1 MTSSSWSEHKL
12 GDLIQINP
20 DALNK
25 TYPYSE
31 IEYLDISSVGTG
43 FYTEVRRLKLEEAPS
58 RAKRLVSDGDT
69 IISTVRPGN
78 KSYCYLKKTTPR
90 MVVSTGFAVLRAK
103 KDLLDERFLYYLV
116 SNPAFTEYL
125 VAHEKGAAYPA
136 VGTETIENA
145 IVNIPDLPT
154 QKKISEI
161 LGSIDDKIEL
171 NRRMNETLEQMAMA
185 LYKYWFVDFG
195 PFQDG
200 ESDIPQGWE
209 YSPIEKLISEIES
222 GDWGADKWTEKT
234 PHQVICIRG
243 TDIPQ
248 VRTGNDVKAPLRFIK
263 QKSFEKKTLK
273 PGDIVLEASGGSPS
287 QSTGRPVLITKGI
300 ISRFNVPLTCSNFC
314 KIIRPSSK
322 NFSYY
327 LYLHFMDSYE
337 QNVFFSYEN
346 GTTGIKNLDINSYI
360 KQNYIAIPPINI
372 IDEFNQAVEDLF
384 EQIQRNAIET
394 DYLKETRDYLL
405 PRLLSGEIEVREA
418 EEQVEEVLANA

>member
-1 MTSSSWSEHKL
+1 MTSSWSERKL

-43 FYTEVRRLKLEEAPS
+43 YYTETCHLKLEEAPS

-154 QKKISEI
+154 QKKISDI
-161 LGSIDDKIEL
+161 LGSLDDKIEL

-185 LYKYWFVDFG
+185 LYKHWFVDFG
-195 PFQDG
+195 PFQDKTEDGIPIGWTSGYLG
-200 ESDIPQGWE
+200 EISDIIMGQSPKSSYYNNVGEGLPFHQGVTNFGDRIPKHE
-209 YSPIEKLISEIES
+209 VYSSQILKVAKR
-222 GDWGADKWTEKT
+222 GDILVSVRAPVGRINIADRDI
-234 PHQVICIRG
+234 VIGRG
-243 TDIPQ
+243 LSAF
-248 VRTGNDVKAPLRFIK
+248 RH
-263 QKSFEKKTLK
+263 KSNKMSYLFYTLK
-273 PGDIVLEASGGSPS
+273 NIFKEEDSIGSG
-287 QSTGRPVLITKGI
+287 TV
-300 ISRFNVPLTCSNFC
+300 FNSV
-314 KIIRPSSK
+314 SK
-322 NFSYY
+322 ND
-327 LYLHFMDSYE
+327 LEKIPIL
-337 QNVFFSYEN
+337 
-346 GTTGIKNLDINSYI
+346 
-360 KQNYIAIPPINI
+360 IPPNEIIEQFENQVKEIDRLILTNI
-372 IDEFNQAVEDLF
+372 F
-384 EQIQRNAIET
+384 EIRSLI
-394 DYLKETRDYLL
+394 ETRDYLL

>member
-1 MTSSSWSEHKL
+1 MTSSWSERKL

-43 FYTEVRRLKLEEAPS
+43 YYTETCHLKLEEAPS

-154 QKKISEI
+154 QKKISDI
-161 LGSIDDKIEL
+161 LGSLDDKIEL

-185 LYKYWFVDFG
+185 QYKHWFVDFG

-200 ESDIPQGWE
+200 EFVESELGEIPSSWRVGR
-209 YSPIEKLISEIES
+209 L
-222 GDWGADKWTEKT
+222 
-234 PHQVICIRG
+234 
-243 TDIPQ
+243 
-248 VRTGNDVKAPLRFIK
+248 
-263 QKSFEKKTLK
+263 
-273 PGDIVLEASGGSPS
+273 GDIVSKINNSEKAGEHLENIPYVPIDELSSKSLMISGYKSGLEAKSSLIRFQRNDILFGAMRPYFHKVCIAPFDGITRSTCFVLRPRKNHYFSFSVLCLFSEQTVAFATVNSKGSTIPYAVWDGS
-287 QSTGRPVLITKGI
+287 LADMKICIPEDEVLKEFDMIV
-300 ISRFNVPLTCSNFC
+300 SPMLEQ
-314 KIIRPSSK
+314 IIR
-322 NFSYY
+322 NF
-327 LYLHFMDSYE
+327 YE
-337 QNVFFSYEN
+337 
-346 GTTGIKNLDINSYI
+346 IKALS
-360 KQNYIAIPPINI
+360 
-372 IDEFNQAVEDLF
+372 
-384 EQIQRNAIET
+384 
-394 DYLKETRDYLL
+394 ETRDYLL

-418 EEQVEEVLANA
+418 EEQVEEVLAHA

>member
-1 MTSSSWSEHKL
+1 MTSSWSERKL

-43 FYTEVRRLKLEEAPS
+43 YYTETCHLKLEEAPS

-154 QKKISEI
+154 QKKISDI
-161 LGSIDDKIEL
+161 LGSLDDKIEL

-185 LYKYWFVDFG
+185 LYKHWFVDFG

-200 ESDIPQGWE
+200 ELED
-209 YSPIEKLISEIES
+209 SPIGAKPKNWDVAKLRDLIELAYGKALKAEDRKGGPYPVYGSS
-222 GDWGADKWTEKT
+222 GVVGWHNEYIADG
-234 PHQVICIRG
+234 P
-243 TDIPQ
+243 
-248 VRTGNDVKAPLRFIK
+248 
-263 QKSFEKKTLK
+263 
-273 PGDIVLEASGGSPS
+273 
-287 QSTGRPVLITKGI
+287 GI
-300 ISRFNVPLTCSNFC
+300 IVGRKGNIGTVHLSHTGFYPIDTTYYVKSNLPDLNPVYYF
-314 KIIRPSSK
+314 
-322 NFSYY
+322 YY
-327 LYLHFMDSYE
+327 LLQSLGLSHMNNDSAVPGLNRETVY
-337 QNVFFSYEN
+337 
-346 GTTGIKNLDINSYI
+346 NLDIV
-360 KQNYIAIPPINI
+360 IPPNDLICEFDSKVEIFHMQINQNNSE
-372 IDEFNQAVEDLF
+372 IDQLSKV
-384 EQIQRNAIET
+384 
-394 DYLKETRDYLL
+394 RDYLL

>member
-1 MTSSSWSEHKL
+1 MTSSWSERKL

-43 FYTEVRRLKLEEAPS
+43 YYTETCHLKLEEAPS

-154 QKKISEI
+154 QKKISDI
-161 LGSIDDKIEL
+161 LGSLDDKIEL

-185 LYKYWFVDFG
+185 LYKHWFVDFG

-200 ESDIPQGWE
+200 ELED
-209 YSPIEKLISEIES
+209 SPIGAKPKNWDVAKLRDLIELAYGKALKAEDRKGGPYPVYGSS
-222 GDWGADKWTEKT
+222 GVVGWHNEYIADG
-234 PHQVICIRG
+234 P
-243 TDIPQ
+243 
-248 VRTGNDVKAPLRFIK
+248 
-263 QKSFEKKTLK
+263 
-273 PGDIVLEASGGSPS
+273 
-287 QSTGRPVLITKGI
+287 GI
-300 ISRFNVPLTCSNFC
+300 IVGRKGNIGTVHLSHTGFYPIDTTYYVKSNLPDLNPVYYF
-314 KIIRPSSK
+314 
-322 NFSYY
+322 YY
-327 LYLHFMDSYE
+327 LLQSLGLSHMNNDSAVPGLNRETVY
-337 QNVFFSYEN
+337 
-346 GTTGIKNLDINSYI
+346 NLDIV
-360 KQNYIAIPPINI
+360 IPPNDLICEFDSKVEIFHMQINQNNSE
-372 IDEFNQAVEDLF
+372 IDQLSKV
-384 EQIQRNAIET
+384 
-394 DYLKETRDYLL
+394 RDYLL

-418 EEQVEEVLANA
+418 EEQVEEVLAHA

>member
-154 QKKISEI
+154 QKKISDI
-161 LGSIDDKIEL
+161 LGSLDDKIEL

-185 LYKYWFVDFG
+185 VYKHWFVDFG

-200 ESDIPQGWE
+200 EFEESEFGTIPKGWKVVNLADIAFVQSGKRPPNVKKE
-209 YSPIEKLISEIES
+209 APFPIY
-222 GDWGADKWTEKT
+222 GGGG
-234 PHQVICIRG
+234 VMG
-243 TDIPQ
+243 MTDE
-248 VRTGNDVKAPLRFIK
+248 PLF
-263 QKSFEKKTLK
+263 SH
-273 PGDIVLEASGGSPS
+273 PVVV
-287 QSTGRPVLITKGI
+287 TGRVGTLGLFFRVNNQCWPSDNTLVIYPKNHANFNFIYQLLKMINIDSLRRGSTQPLITQGELK
-300 ISRFNVPLTCSNFC
+300 NVKVILPAEIALEQYLSKINPLYSQ
-314 KIIRPSSK
+314 I
-322 NFSYY
+322 
-327 LYLHFMDSYE
+327 D
-337 QNVFFSYEN
+337 
-346 GTTGIKNLDINSYI
+346 
-360 KQNYIAIPPINI
+360 ANI
-372 IDEFNQAVEDLF
+372 IEISLLE
-384 EQIQRNAIET
+384 
-394 DYLKETRDYLL
+394 ETRDYLL

>member
-1 MTSSSWSEHKL
+1 MTSSWSERKL

-43 FYTEVRRLKLEEAPS
+43 YYTETCHLKLEEAPS

-154 QKKISEI
+154 QKKISDI
-161 LGSIDDKIEL
+161 LGSLDDKIEL

-185 LYKYWFVDFG
+185 VYKHWFVDFG

-200 ESDIPQGWE
+200 EFVETELGMSIPNGWE
-209 YSPIEKLISEIES
+209 ICNF
-222 GDWGADKWTEKT
+222 GDVSLNFNSRRIPLSNIQRQERKGSYPYYGAAGIIDFVDDYLYDGVFLLVGEDGSVMKDDGTPFLQYVEGKFWVNNHAHVIQGTNDVSTEWLMLHLKS
-234 PHQVICIRG
+234 
-243 TDIPQ
+243 TDISRY
-248 VRTGNDVKAPLRFIK
+248 VTGAVQPKLSKGNLNSIPF
-263 QKSFEKKTLK
+263 
-273 PGDIVLEASGGSPS
+273 VLPPTE
-287 QSTGRPVLITKGI
+287 
-300 ISRFNVPLTCSNFC
+300 
-314 KIIRPSSK
+314 IRK
-322 NFSYY
+322 
-327 LYLHFMDSYE
+327 
-337 QNVFFSYEN
+337 
-346 GTTGIKNLDINSYI
+346 
-360 KQNYIAIPPINI
+360 
-372 IDEFNQAVEDLF
+372 EFNNKIVSFF
-384 EQIQRNAIET
+384 EQIRSNEKENK
-394 DYLKETRDYLL
+394 YLAETRDYLL
-405 PRLLSGEIEVREA
+405 PLLLSGEIELTEA
-418 EEQVEEVLANA
+418 QEQVEEVLANA

>member
-154 QKKISEI
+154 QKKISDI
-161 LGSIDDKIEL
+161 LGSLDDKIEL

-185 LYKYWFVDFG
+185 LYKHWFVDG
-195 PFQDG
+195 EVYQDVPNG
-200 ESDIPQGWE
+200 KVEDFAKIIGGGTPKTSVDEYWGGDIPWVSVKDLSDTFV
-209 YSPIEKLISEIES
+209 YN
-222 GDWGADKWTEKT
+222 TEKT
-234 PHQVICIRG
+234 ITEKGLQESSTKLIPKHATIVSARG
-243 TDIPQ
+243 TVGELSI
-248 VRTGNDVKAPLRFIK
+248 TGRPMAMNQSCYAFYSNELPFFTYLTLKFSIDTLKKNSHGSVFSTITRETINLLDVPYDPDVC
-263 QKSFEKKTLK
+263 SDFEKKVDSLFFQI
-273 PGDIVLEASGGSPS
+273 DSNIRENM
-287 QSTGRPVLITKGI
+287 I
-300 ISRFNVPLTCSNFC
+300 LT
-314 KIIRPSSK
+314 
-322 NFSYY
+322 
-327 LYLHFMDSYE
+327 
-337 QNVFFSYEN
+337 Q
-346 GTTGIKNLDINSYI
+346 
-360 KQNYIAIPPINI
+360 
-372 IDEFNQAVEDLF
+372 
-384 EQIQRNAIET
+384 
-394 DYLKETRDYLL
+394 TRDYLL

>member
-154 QKKISEI
+154 QKKISDI
-161 LGSIDDKIEL
+161 LGSLDDKIEL

-185 LYKYWFVDFG
+185 LYKHWFVDG
-195 PFQDG
+195 EVYQDVPNG
-200 ESDIPQGWE
+200 KVEDFAKIIGGGTPKTSVDEYWGGDIPWVSVKDLSDTFV
-209 YSPIEKLISEIES
+209 YN
-222 GDWGADKWTEKT
+222 TEKT
-234 PHQVICIRG
+234 ITEKGLQESSTKLIPKHATIVSARG
-243 TDIPQ
+243 TVGELSI
-248 VRTGNDVKAPLRFIK
+248 TGRPIAMNQSCYAFYSNELPFFTYLTLKFSIDTLKKNSHGSVFSTITRETINLLDVPYDPDVC
-263 QKSFEKKTLK
+263 SDFEKKVDSLFFQI
-273 PGDIVLEASGGSPS
+273 DSNIRENM
-287 QSTGRPVLITKGI
+287 I
-300 ISRFNVPLTCSNFC
+300 LT
-314 KIIRPSSK
+314 
-322 NFSYY
+322 
-327 LYLHFMDSYE
+327 
-337 QNVFFSYEN
+337 Q
-346 GTTGIKNLDINSYI
+346 
-360 KQNYIAIPPINI
+360 
-372 IDEFNQAVEDLF
+372 
-384 EQIQRNAIET
+384 
-394 DYLKETRDYLL
+394 TRDYLL

>member
-154 QKKISEI
+154 QKKISDI
-161 LGSIDDKIEL
+161 LGSLDDKIEL

-195 PFQDG
+195 PF
-200 ESDIPQGWE
+200 SDIDENGLPIGWRWGTLEEIGYTYKDQVDPTELDYQLPYIGLEHMPKGSISLEEWE
-209 YSPIEKLISEIES
+209 YSDKVSSNKFLFDKGDILFGKLRPYFKKVGVAPVNGVCSTDILVIRPKSDVFF
-222 GDWGADKWTEKT
+222 GLLFA
-234 PHQVICIRG
+234 QVIQDEFIDYCSNTSNG
-243 TDIPQ
+243 TKMPRCDWNQMAKFKLPIPSDS
-248 VRTGNDVKAPLRFIK
+248 VLIDFNKKI
-263 QKSFEKKTLK
+263 KSFVGQVISNIHEN
-273 PGDIVLEASGGSPS
+273 
-287 QSTGRPVLITKGI
+287 RMLI
-300 ISRFNVPLTCSNFC
+300 
-314 KIIRPSSK
+314 
-322 NFSYY
+322 
-327 LYLHFMDSYE
+327 
-337 QNVFFSYEN
+337 
-346 GTTGIKNLDINSYI
+346 
-360 KQNYIAIPPINI
+360 
-372 IDEFNQAVEDLF
+372 
-384 EQIQRNAIET
+384 
-394 DYLKETRDYLL
+394 ETRDYLL

-418 EEQVEEVLANA
+418 EEQVEEVLAHA

>member
-1 MTSSSWSEHKL
+1 MTSSWSERKL

-43 FYTEVRRLKLEEAPS
+43 YYTETCHLKLEEAPS

-154 QKKISEI
+154 QKKISDI
-161 LGSIDDKIEL
+161 LGSLDDKIEL

-185 LYKYWFVDFG
+185 LYKHWFVDFG

-200 ESDIPQGWE
+200 ELED
-209 YSPIEKLISEIES
+209 SPIGAKPKNWDVAKLRDLIELAYGKALKAEDRKGGPYPVYGSS
-222 GDWGADKWTEKT
+222 GVVGWHNEYIADG
-234 PHQVICIRG
+234 P
-243 TDIPQ
+243 
-248 VRTGNDVKAPLRFIK
+248 
-263 QKSFEKKTLK
+263 
-273 PGDIVLEASGGSPS
+273 
-287 QSTGRPVLITKGI
+287 GI
-300 ISRFNVPLTCSNFC
+300 IVGRKGNIGTVHLSHTGFYPIDTTYYVKSNLPDLNPVYYF
-314 KIIRPSSK
+314 
-322 NFSYY
+322 YY
-327 LYLHFMDSYE
+327 LLQSLGLSHMNNDSAVPGLNRETVY
-337 QNVFFSYEN
+337 
-346 GTTGIKNLDINSYI
+346 NLDIV
-360 KQNYIAIPPINI
+360 IPPNDLICEFDSKVEIFHMQINQNNSE
-372 IDEFNQAVEDLF
+372 IDQLSKV
-384 EQIQRNAIET
+384 
-394 DYLKETRDYLL
+394 RDYLL
-405 PRLLSGEIEVREA
+405 PRLLSGEIEVKEA
-418 EEQVEEVLANA
+418 EEHVEEVLANA

>member
-1 MTSSSWSEHKL
+1 MTSSWSEHKL

-136 VGTETIENA
+136 VGTDTIEHA
-145 IVNIPDLPT
+145 IVKVPDLST

-161 LGSIDDKIEL
+161 LGSLDDKIEL

-185 LYKYWFVDFG
+185 LYKHWFVDFG
-195 PFQDG
+195 PFQEKTEDG
-200 ESDIPQGWE
+200 IPIGWTSGYLGEISDIVMGQSPKSSYYNNVGEGLPFHQGVTNFGDRIPKHE
-209 YSPIEKLISEIES
+209 VYSSQILKVAKR
-222 GDWGADKWTEKT
+222 GDILVSVRAPVGRINIADRDI
-234 PHQVICIRG
+234 VIGRG
-243 TDIPQ
+243 LSAF
-248 VRTGNDVKAPLRFIK
+248 RH
-263 QKSFEKKTLK
+263 KSNKMSYLFYTLK
-273 PGDIVLEASGGSPS
+273 NIFKEEDSIGSGTVFNSVSKSDLE
-287 QSTGRPVLITKGI
+287 
-300 ISRFNVPLTCSNFC
+300 
-314 KIIRPSSK
+314 KIPI
-322 NFSYY
+322 
-327 LYLHFMDSYE
+327 L
-337 QNVFFSYEN
+337 
-346 GTTGIKNLDINSYI
+346 
-360 KQNYIAIPPINI
+360 IPPNEIIEQFENQVKEIDRLILTNI
-372 IDEFNQAVEDLF
+372 F
-384 EQIQRNAIET
+384 EIRSLI
-394 DYLKETRDYLL
+394 ETRDYLL
-405 PRLLSGEIEVREA
+405 PRLLSGEIEVKTA
-418 EEQVEEVLANA
+418 EEQVEEVLAHA

>member
-1 MTSSSWSEHKL
+1 MRDFDWRPLGEICKFIDYRGKTPKKTKKGIPLITAKIIKNGFIEKFEEFIAEEDYESWMRR
-12 GDLIQINP
+12 GIP
-20 DALNK
+20 
-25 TYPYSE
+25 
-31 IEYLDISSVGTG
+31 EYGAVVFT
-43 FYTEVRRLKLEEAPS
+43 TEAPLGEV
-58 RAKRLVSDGDT
+58 AQ
-69 IISTVRPGN
+69 I
-78 KSYCYLKKTTPR
+78 KSSEKVALAQRVITMMGIDQLLDNNYLKYALKFPPVKSDIQGRASGTT
-90 MVVSTGFAVLRAK
+90 VQGIKSSELK
-103 KDLLDERFLYYLV
+103 KVKIPL
-116 SNPAFTEYL
+116 PEYE
-125 VAHEKGAAYPA
+125 VQ
-136 VGTETIENA
+136 V
-145 IVNIPDLPT
+145 
-154 QKKISEI
+154 KIGEI
-161 LGSIDDKIEL
+161 LGSLDDKIEL

-185 LYKYWFVDFG
+185 LYKHWFVDFG

-248 VRTGNDVKAPLRFIK
+248 VRTGNDIKAPLRFIK